1 MEGKGAIMFAGHI
14 IFTDI
19 ITKRIDPMTVTFTS
33 IAISTLFALFL
44 LNYFMF
50 MNDSGINIFSLMTKS
65 DFLIPLLLLIQP
77 AFGEIIVEN
86 DQTYIGNDGMMH
98 IVGEIKNDS
107 KSPVNKIKITAT
119 LTDENGIV
127 IDEINGKIMSNILMP
142 GMKGSFDIITN
153 ERNIRESFDYD
164 LGFEYKLAAPKNQV
178 IEVVSSE
185 MKRDQLNNLIIS
197 GTIENNGEITAN
209 MINIV
214 ATLYDRDGKVL
225 TVSKVQTQPDFLR
238 AGEESH
244 FVVPIYEKNQS
255 MDVVDYSIIAESDE
269 YAAVPEFPLGT
280 GALLI
285 VSVSSYVIFSR
296 NPEKI
301 TNALDRCSKILVRQ

>member
-1 MEGKGAIMFAGHI
+1 MKKLI
-14 IFTDI
+14 
-19 ITKRIDPMTVTFTS
+19 
-33 IAISTLFALFL
+33 
-44 LNYFMF
+44 
-50 MNDSGINIFSLMTKS
+50 
-65 DFLIPLLLLIQP
+65 FLIPLLLLIQP

-86 DQTYIGNDGMMH
+86 DQTYIGSDGMMH

-153 ERNIRESFDYD
+153 ERNIHESFDYD

-255 MDVVDYSIIAESDE
+255 MNVVDYSIIAESDE

-280 GALLI
+280 GSLLI

>member
-1 MEGKGAIMFAGHI
+1 MKKLI
-14 IFTDI
+14 
-19 ITKRIDPMTVTFTS
+19 
-33 IAISTLFALFL
+33 
-44 LNYFMF
+44 
-50 MNDSGINIFSLMTKS
+50 
-65 DFLIPLLLLIQP
+65 FLIPLLLLIQP

-86 DQTYIGNDGMMH
+86 DQTYVGNDGVMH

-107 KSPVNKIKITAT
+107 KSPVNKIKITAI
-119 LTDENGIV
+119 LTDANGIV
-127 IDEINGKIMSNILMP
+127 IDEIDGKIMSNILMP

-153 ERNIRESFDYD
+153 ERNIRESFDYN

-285 VSVSSYVIFSR
+285 ISVSSYVVFSR

>member
-1 MEGKGAIMFAGHI
+1 MKKLI
-14 IFTDI
+14 
-19 ITKRIDPMTVTFTS
+19 
-33 IAISTLFALFL
+33 
-44 LNYFMF
+44 
-50 MNDSGINIFSLMTKS
+50 
-65 DFLIPLLLLIQP
+65 FLIPLLLLIQP

-86 DQTYIGNDGMMH
+86 DQTYIGSDGMMH

-285 VSVSSYVIFSR
+285 VSVSSYVVFSR

-301 TNALDRCSKILVRQ
+301 TNALDSCSKNLVRQ

>member
-1 MEGKGAIMFAGHI
+1 MKKLI
-14 IFTDI
+14 
-19 ITKRIDPMTVTFTS
+19 
-33 IAISTLFALFL
+33 
-44 LNYFMF
+44 
-50 MNDSGINIFSLMTKS
+50 
-65 DFLIPLLLLIQP
+65 FLIPLLLLIQP

-107 KSPVNKIKITAT
+107 KSPVNKIKITAI

-127 IDEINGKIMSNILMP
+127 IDEIDGKIMSNILMP

-164 LGFEYKLAAPKNQV
+164 LDFEYKLAAPKNQV
-178 IEVVSSE
+178 IEIVSSE

-296 NPEKI
+296 NPERI
-301 TNALDRCSKILVRQ
+301 TNALGRCSRILSRQ

>member
-1 MEGKGAIMFAGHI
+1 MKKLI
-14 IFTDI
+14 
-19 ITKRIDPMTVTFTS
+19 
-33 IAISTLFALFL
+33 
-44 LNYFMF
+44 
-50 MNDSGINIFSLMTKS
+50 
-65 DFLIPLLLLIQP
+65 FLIPLLLLIQP

-86 DQTYIGNDGMMH
+86 DQTYIGSDGMMH
-98 IVGEIKNDS
+98 IVGEIKNDL
-107 KSPVNKIKITAT
+107 KSPVNKIKITAI

-185 MKRDQLNNLIIS
+185 MKRDQLDNLIIS

-238 AGEESH
+238 A
-244 FVVPIYEKNQS
+244 
-255 MDVVDYSIIAESDE
+255 
-269 YAAVPEFPLGT
+269 
-280 GALLI
+280 
-285 VSVSSYVIFSR
+285 
-296 NPEKI
+296 
-301 TNALDRCSKILVRQ
+301 

>member
-1 MEGKGAIMFAGHI
+1 MKKLI
-14 IFTDI
+14 
-19 ITKRIDPMTVTFTS
+19 
-33 IAISTLFALFL
+33 
-44 LNYFMF
+44 
-50 MNDSGINIFSLMTKS
+50 
-65 DFLIPLLLLIQP
+65 FLIPLLLLIQP

-107 KSPVNKIKITAT
+107 KSPVNKIKITAI

-153 ERNIRESFDYD
+153 EKNMQESFEYD

-238 AGEESH
+238 AGEENH
-244 FVVPIYEKNQS
+244 FVIPIYEKNQS
-255 MDVVDYSIIAESDE
+255 RDVADYNIIAESDE

-280 GALLI
+280 SALLI

-296 NPEKI
+296 NPERI
-301 TNALDRCSKILVRQ
+301 TNALDRCSKILVR